1 MERQKWN
8 IEEMR
13 QIWKNRRN
21 LAKDI
26 IANKKADIETEMRM
40 RKQQLDRELEAK
52 LTEIAKEED
61 AYMARYYAY
70 CEQRRHDVNEAY
82 KQFKEME
89 GGEQ

>member
-13 QIWKNRRN
+13 QIWKTRRN

-26 IANKKADIETEMRM
+26 IANKKADIETEMRL
-40 RKQQLDRELEAK
+40 RKQQLDRELEEK

-61 AYMARYYAY
+61 SYMARYYAY

-82 KQFKEME
+82 LQFKEME
-89 GGEQ
+89 GGQQ